1 MSYDLK
7 IIRQLIEQA
16 LTTEKFD
23 NLVSDDFPE
32 VQAQFANGQEQS
44 QRIPIL
50 IDYADKH
57 REIDKLLESIKNI
70 NSSVYEKYVPK
81 LGIPEKSPDPVAEI
95 KKCDVLI
102 LAANPTDT
110 QKLQLDKEA
119 ELIRK
124 RLQENEIG
132 KQYIVK
138 AEPTACIE
146 DLSKYLLEFEPIIL
160 HFSGHGNSN
169 GEIILNNRQGQAQV
183 VSIETLAELLSTVG
197 GRIECVV
204 LNACFSLE
212 KADAIAEQ
220 ISCVIGM
227 DKEIDDE
234 SALRFAGGFYQGL
247 GFGRGYYSAFELG
260 RNEIKILQ
268 LPDNQ
273 VPHFITRDTLIFQ
286 SQLKEVVKRRNEIE
300 RLQLFTNYDTLAFN
314 RKITINHINETA
326 KLYPVWFGT
335 NRKPV
340 DINDIS
346 QGFSKERD
354 EKLHYGIC
362 QVAVPESHKI
372 GSTGSPW
379 WQRLLTSTDD
389 RLKLQSESLKVL
401 DEIMFWDSVQKAL
414 QEHEPDENSALVF
427 IHGFNVSFEDAALR
441 AAQIGFD
448 LQVPGIMAFYSWPSQ
463 AKLMGYTADG
473 ATIEA
478 SEQYIA
484 KFLLNLAQKTK
495 IDKIHII
502 AHSMGN
508 RGLLRAMQRVLAQVE
523 AASEVPFGQ
532 IVLAAPDVDPDL
544 FKQLAK
550 DYHKLAERTTLYI
563 SDKDKALS
571 FSGIIHNY
579 PRVGF
584 FPPVIV
590 VEGIDTIQVSKIDLT
605 FLGHGYFADARILLE
620 DIRDLLIHNTPPNKR
635 DGRLEP
641 STDGNYWIIRR

>member
-7 IIRQLIEQA
+7 IIRQLIKQA
-16 LTTEKFD
+16 LTTEEFND
-23 NLVSDDFPE
+23 LVSDDFPE

-44 QRIPIL
+44 QRIRIL

-81 LGIPEKSPDPVAEI
+81 LGIPEKSPDPVAEV
-95 KKCDVLI
+95 KKCDILI

-119 ELIRK
+119 ELIRE

-132 KQYIVK
+132 RQYIVK

-234 SALRFAGGFYQGL
+234 SALRFAGGFYRGL

-286 SQLKEVVKRRNEIE
+286 SQLEEVVKQRITRSDE
-300 RLQLFTNYDTLAFN
+300 RVYEVVELRIIRSDEQ
-314 RKITINHINETA
+314 A
-326 KLYPVWFGT
+326 KLYPLWFGT

-427 IHGFNVSFEDAALR
+427 IHGFNVSFQDAALR

-463 AKLMGYTADG
+463 AKLMGYKADE

-484 KFLLNLAQKTK
+484 EFLLNLAQKTK

-508 RGLLRAMQRVLAQVE
+508 RGLLRAMQRILAQVQ

-544 FKQLAK
+544 FRNLAK
-550 DYHKLAERTTLYI
+550 AYHTLAERTTLYV
-563 SDKDKALS
+563 SSKDKALS
-571 FSGIIHNY
+571 LSGIIHGY

-584 FPPVIV
+584 FPPVTV

>member
-7 IIRQLIEQA
+7 IIRQLIKKA
-16 LTTEKFD
+16 LTTEEFND
-23 NLVSDDFPE
+23 LVSDDFRE
-32 VQAQFANGQEQS
+32 VQAQFANGQEQA
-44 QRIPIL
+44 QRIRIL

-70 NSSVYEKYVPK
+70 NSSVYEEYVPK
-81 LGIPEKSPDPVAEI
+81 SGIPEKSPDPVPEV
-95 KKCDVLI
+95 KKCDILI

-119 ELIRK
+119 ELIRE

-132 KQYIVK
+132 MQYIVK

-146 DLSKYLLEFEPIIL
+146 DLSKYLLQYEPIIL

-220 ISCVIGM
+220 VSCVIGM

-234 SALRFAGGFYQGL
+234 SALRFAGGFYRGL

-286 SQLKEVVKRRNEIE
+286 SQLEEVVKQRITRS
-300 RLQLFTNYDTLAFN
+300 DT
-314 RKITINHINETA
+314 KA
-326 KLYPVWFGT
+326 KATLYPLWFGT

-346 QGFSKERD
+346 QGFSKDRD
-354 EKLHYGIC
+354 EQLHYGIC

-379 WQRLLTSTDD
+379 WQRLLSSTDD

-401 DEIMFWDSVQKAL
+401 DEIIFWDSVQKAL

-463 AKLMGYTADG
+463 AKLMGYTADE

-484 KFLLNLAQKTK
+484 EFLLNLAQKTKIDK

-508 RGLLRAMQRVLAQVE
+508 RGLLRAMQRILAQVQ
-523 AASEVPFGQ
+523 AASKVPFGQ

-544 FKQLAK
+544 FRDLAK
-550 DYHKLAERTTLYI
+550 AYHTLAERTTLYV
-563 SDKDKALS
+563 SSKDKALS
-571 FSGIIHNY
+571 LSGIIHDY

-584 FPPVIV
+584 FPPVTV
-590 VEGIDTIQVSKIDLT
+590 VEGIDTVQVSKIDLT

-641 STDGNYWIIRR
+641 STHGNYWIIRG

>member
-1 MSYDLK
+1 MSYDPK
-7 IIRQLIEQA
+7 IIRQLIKQA
-16 LTTEKFD
+16 LTTEEFND
-23 NLVSDDFPE
+23 LVSDNFPE

-44 QRIPIL
+44 QRIRIL
-50 IDYADKH
+50 IDYAYKH

-70 NSSVYEKYVPK
+70 NSSVYEEYVPK
-81 LGIPEKSPDPVAEI
+81 LGIPENSSTNSQAYNPVLEV
-95 KKCDVLI
+95 KKCDILI

-119 ELIRK
+119 EFIRE
-124 RLQENEIG
+124 RLQENETG
-132 KQYIVK
+132 RQYIVK
-138 AEPTACIE
+138 SEPTACIE
-146 DLSKYLLEFEPIIL
+146 DLSKYLLQYEPIIL

-169 GEIILNNRQGQAQV
+169 GEIILNNRQGQAQL

-220 ISCVIGM
+220 VSCVIGM

-234 SALRFAGGFYQGL
+234 SALRFAGGFYRGL

-268 LPDNQ
+268 LLDHQ

-286 SQLKEVVKRRNEIE
+286 SQLEEVVKQR
-300 RLQLFTNYDTLAFN
+300 
-314 RKITINHINETA
+314 ITRSDEQA
-326 KLYPVWFGT
+326 KLYPLWFGT
-335 NRKPV
+335 NRQPV
-340 DINDIS
+340 YINGIC
-346 QGFSKERD
+346 QGFSKDRD
-354 EKLHYGIC
+354 EQLHYGIC
-362 QVAVPESHKI
+362 QVAVPTSHQI

-463 AKLMGYTADG
+463 AKLMGYTADE

-484 KFLLNLAQKTK
+484 EFLLNLAQKTQ

-508 RGLLRAMQRVLAQVE
+508 RGLLRAMQRILAQVQ

-544 FKQLAK
+544 FRDLAK
-550 DYHKLAERTTLYI
+550 AYHILAERTTLYV
-563 SDKDKALS
+563 SSKDKALS
-571 FSGIIHNY
+571 LSGIIHDY

-584 FPPVIV
+584 FPPVTV